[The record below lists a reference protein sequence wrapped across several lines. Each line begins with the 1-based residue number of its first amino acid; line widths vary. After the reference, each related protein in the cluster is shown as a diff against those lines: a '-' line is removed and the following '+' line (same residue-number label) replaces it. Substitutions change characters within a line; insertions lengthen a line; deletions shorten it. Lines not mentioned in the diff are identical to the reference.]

1 MFKSSALA
9 ATVAASLLAIS
20 AAAHAAEC
28 DNPDALGVSRVLEI
42 DPTTQPKI
50 GTMSYHDSLPLNDH
64 EIVITFDDGPL
75 PPHTEKILETLA
87 AQCVKATYFMV
98 GRMAAA
104 YPELVR
110 KVAAAGHTVGTHS
123 WSHPLSFHRMA
134 LPKAEEEIERGIS
147 AVKAALGDEYKLAPF
162 FRYPGLLHRTD
173 SEAYLAERGIM
184 VWSVDFHGDD
194 WFHRIS
200 PQQIVQRVM
209 NRLAANHNRGVLLLH
224 DIHGRT
230 ATALPSLL
238 AQLKEQGY
246 KVVHVV
252 PAGTEPKPANPDTPV
267 ASASPDGTGLPAAAT
282 NPAAARR
289 AAPAA
294 VAAASVAAGT
304 DAETDAGETNT
315 AKAAPV
321 LTDHAPR
328 ASALRKRLVLR
339 NNNKAA
345 FTRRLAVARTRQGTS
360 ARFAGAHFTPA
371 RAPAVARLTQAHAA
385 VTPRRAVLIQRT
397 GASGKPTQACANCR
411 LVPAKRVHPG
421 SPRA

>member
-20 AAAHAAEC
+20 GAAHAAEC
-28 DNPDALGVSRVLEI
+28 ENPDALGVSRTLEV
-42 DPTTQPKI
+42 DPAALPKI

-75 PPHTEKILETLA
+75 PPHTEKVLETLA

-104 YPELVR
+104 YPEAVR

-123 WSHPLSFHRMA
+123 WSHPWFTRMS
-134 LPKAEEEIERGIS
+134 LDKARDEIDRGFS
-147 AVKAALGDEYKLAPF
+147 SVQAALGDDHKVAPF
-162 FRYPGLLHRTD
+162 FRFPGLLHRAD
-173 SEAYLAERGIM
+173 AEAYLAERGIM

-194 WFHRIS
+194 WHHRIS
-200 PQQIVQRVM
+200 PQEIVKRVM
-209 NRLAANHNRGVLLLH
+209 TRLAANHNRGVLLLH
-224 DIHGRT
+224 DIHART
-230 ATALPSLL
+230 AAALPSLL

-252 PAGTEPKPANPDTPV
+252 PATEIKPAPSSETPV

-282 NPAAARR
+282 DPAAARHTV
-289 AAPAA
+289 PAA
-294 VAAASVAAGT
+294 VATASVAAST
-304 DAETDAGETNT
+304 EADRDAAPRS

-321 LTDHAPR
+321 LADQAPR
-328 ASALRKRLVLR
+328 ASSVRKRLVLR

-345 FTRRLAVARTRQGTS
+345 FARRLAVARARQGRS
-360 ARFAGAHFTPA
+360 PRFAGAHLTPA
-371 RAPAVARLTQAHAA
+371 RAPTVARLTQAHAA
-385 VTPRRAVLIQRT
+385 VTPRHAVLIRRA
-397 GASGKPTQACANCR
+397 GASAKPTQACANCR
-411 LVPAKRVHPG
+411 LVPLKRAHPS